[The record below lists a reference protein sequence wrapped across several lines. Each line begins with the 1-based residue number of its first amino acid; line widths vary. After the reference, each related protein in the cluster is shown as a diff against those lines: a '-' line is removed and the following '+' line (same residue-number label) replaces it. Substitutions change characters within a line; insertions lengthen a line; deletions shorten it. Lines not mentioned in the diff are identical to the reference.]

1 MTTQQ
6 SNASSKPVIDLQTVS
21 SSVLLKPEVQEIDRK
36 CSTGV
41 LLRDGS
47 SQIAIDDNKTQRS
60 IIGTDFSKTQ
70 IPSAVSVLLQ

>member
-60 IIGTDFSKTQ
+60 IIGTDF
-70 IPSAVSVLLQ
+70 